1 MSTRSL
7 TSADTMRK
15 SDYMTYLTSYECMV
29 RAQDS
34 EFTNT
39 SAHMKLLFGRIQTL
53 GRCKQPSSDDKGG
66 QKQEEDVPSGMLT
79 YIQIRR
85 CLLRMG
91 IGWNRR
97 VKTNATKNN
106 TVAEYDD
113 DVSVLSF
120 NSTSSFHSG
129 QGSGASG
136 SGVGASVIR
145 GDIIATDAQLIMLL
159 TSLVELEEGYRAFH
173 MNSNTDD
180 DDNSSK
186 NKNKK
191 QQKQQE
197 QQQLLRQGLFLPEFI
212 QCYELI
218 IGGMNSLKSTTRN
231 PTEMDSKST
240 AKLSNRLKER
250 TMGMLR
256 PYGPDSNIY
265 NNREE
270 AMMMKSGSALSPQK
284 GSFRY
289 SSPSSSK
296 IPYSSPKSSS
306 SGSRQMSKSGFSNK
320 EMRKVLRSK
329 DITLAKIMEEH
340 DEGKILT

>member
-29 RAQDS
+29 RAQDK

-53 GRCKQPSSDDKGG
+53 GRCKQPSGDDKGV
-66 QKQEEDVPSGMLT
+66 QKQEEDVPAGMLT

-97 VKTNATKNN
+97 VKTNATNN

-186 NKNKK
+186 KKNKK

-231 PTEMDSKST
+231 PTEVDSKST

-284 GSFRY
+284 GSLRY

-340 DEGKILT
+340 DEGKNLT